1 MAANLQHR
9 VDKIESKAALILE
22 RYRLISQARQEAEN
36 RVRELTGTVERLER
50 TIGDLNRQIEYLKVA
65 SVLTPDHKDV
75 EATRAVL
82 SELVREI
89 DKCINQLSL

>member
-1 MAANLQHR
+1 MAANLQQR
-9 VDKIESKAALILE
+9 IEKIEAKAALIIE
-22 RYRLISQARQEAEN
+22 RYGLMSQARQEAEN

-75 EATRAVL
+75 EVTRAVL

-89 DKCINQLSL
+89 DKCIAQLSI

>member
-1 MAANLQHR
+1 MAANLQQR
-9 VDKIESKAALILE
+9 VDKIEAKAALLIE
-22 RYRLISQARQEAEN
+22 RYELMLRAKQEAEN

-75 EATRAVL
+75 ETTRAML

-89 DKCINQLSL
+89 DKCINRLSI

>member
-50 TIGDLNRQIEYLKVA
+50 TIGDHHRQIEYHKVA

-89 DKCINQLSL
+89 DKCINQLSI